1 MSFELIELCLKLVG
15 LMTMTAIMD
24 RDNYLMQKA
33 WTQKAGT
40 RIESSR
46 AGVGIFCS
54 ALRRMRTMPLSQ
66 SVYPLDY
73 TSVFPP

>member
-15 LMTMTAIMD
+15 LMTMTARMD
-24 RDNYLMQKA
+24 KDNCLMRKA
-33 WTQKAGT
+33 WTQKAET
-40 RIESSR
+40 RTESSGAR
-46 AGVGIFCS
+46 VGIFCS

>member
-15 LMTMTAIMD
+15 LMTMTATMN
-24 RDNYLMQKA
+24 RDNSLMRKA

-40 RIESSR
+40 RIESSG
-46 AGVGIFCS
+46 AWVGIFCS
-54 ALRRMRTMPLSQ
+54 TLRRMRTMPLSE